1 MKTST
6 KWGIGIVLTA
16 IFGTAGYI
24 YLKNQIDLIMDF
36 CYKPTGFKI
45 NSFVKKNISIEF
57 FLKIRN
63 QSKQTIIVN
72 GYTFDIL
79 LNKYK
84 IGTVFNKTPQTWV
97 ADNVSMLSFSVS
109 TDLSKMNM
117 PLLEILNLL
126 NDYLTDKSK
135 ILLTIKG
142 KLSVKLF
149 GFLPIKNYP
158 LEQSYTLAQLLADN
172 TEPTTCKV

>member
-1 MKTST
+1 MKTGT
-6 KWGIGIVLTA
+6 KWVIGIVLIT

-36 CYKPTGFKI
+36 CYKPINFKI
-45 NSFVKKNISIEF
+45 KSFVKKNISIEF

-63 QSKQTIIVN
+63 QSKQTIIIK

-79 LNKYK
+79 LNTYN
-84 IGTVFNKTPQTWV
+84 IGTVHNEIPQTWA
-97 ADNVSMLSFSVS
+97 ADNVSVLSFNISA
-109 TDLSKMNM
+109 DLSKIKM
-117 PLLEILNLL
+117 PLIEILNLL
-126 NDYLTDKSK
+126 NDYLIDKEK

-142 KLSVKLF
+142 KLSVQLF

-158 LEQSYTLAQLLADN
+158 LERTYTLKDLLADDTN
-172 TEPTTCKV
+172 PTTCQI